1 MQYLEHGRHAE
12 HEAGPLPRHAG
23 HQGQQQEPRHR
34 THPVHPSYLVTCTV
48 ELETEVREV
57 DTVDVKLGHRLKD
70 LMGQALIRKDS

>member
-1 MQYLEHGRHAE
+1 M
-12 HEAGPLPRHAG
+12 
-23 HQGQQQEPRHR
+23 
-34 THPVHPSYLVTCTV
+34 HPSYLVTCTV